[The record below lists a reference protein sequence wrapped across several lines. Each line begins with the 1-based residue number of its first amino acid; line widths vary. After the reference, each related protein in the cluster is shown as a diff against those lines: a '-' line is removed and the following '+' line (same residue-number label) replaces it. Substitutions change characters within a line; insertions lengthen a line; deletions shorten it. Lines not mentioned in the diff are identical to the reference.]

1 MATQPAPRPSEL
13 PADLPDP
20 PEITELDVVDLDAEG
35 FDGQPPGAPPGEPPD
50 DPESNQLTL
59 GEHLNEIRQRLTISV
74 LTLILTTVVTLVF
87 ASTILDYLLEPGR
100 QALPDFR
107 PIYTELLGFIGAYIK
122 ISIMLGL
129 AGAMPVI
136 VYQIYAFVHPGLT
149 NAEQKWVMP
158 IVGLAT
164 IAFACGG
171 AFAFFI
177 GWPPALN
184 FLLNFG
190 QEIADPQVR
199 INNYI
204 DMLTRFVIWTGIVF
218 ELPLFLMGL
227 GALGIVNSRKL
238 LGLWRW
244 ALIGSFLLAALITP
258 SIDPVTQTMVA
269 VPTLG
274 LYALGIV
281 LVRLVENRTVIPVI
295 ESDLD
300 DDDPDDDSDDGND
313 GRSTPLPA

>member
-1 MATQPAPRPSEL
+1 MATQPVPPESEVSAPSEL
-13 PADLPDP
+13 PDP
-20 PEITELDVVDLDAEG
+20 PDLSELDVVLDGSDDL
-35 FDGQPPGAPPGEPPD
+35 PPGEPPD
-50 DPESNQLTL
+50 DQEGAELTL
-59 GEHLNEIRQRLTISV
+59 GEHLNEIRQRLTVAV
-74 LTLILTTVVTLVF
+74 LTLVLTTVITLIF

-100 QALPDFR
+100 QALPEFR

-122 ISIMLGL
+122 ISLMLGL

-136 VYQIYAFVHPGLT
+136 VYQIYAFIHPGLT
-149 NAEQKWVMP
+149 RAERKWIMP

-164 IAFACGG
+164 VAFACGG

-177 GWPPALN
+177 GWPPALT

-190 QEIADPQVR
+190 QDIADPQVR

-204 DMLTRFVIWTGIVF
+204 DMLTRFVIWTGIIF

-227 GALGIVNSRKL
+227 GAIGLVTSRKL
-238 LGLWRW
+238 LGMWRW
-244 ALIGSFLLAALITP
+244 AIIGSFLLAALVTP
-258 SIDPVTQTMVA
+258 SIDPVTQTFVA
-269 VPTLG
+269 VPTMGLFVLG
-274 LYALGIV
+274 VA

-300 DDDPDDDSDDGND
+300 EDDNDDDD
-313 GRSTPLPA
+313 GRDDPEPQPA

>member
-1 MATQPAPRPSEL
+1 MASRTVPTPS
-13 PADLPDP
+13 DLP
-20 PEITELDVVDLDAEG
+20 ELSELDVVVDDVD
-35 FDGQPPGAPPGEPPD
+35 DGSDDGMPPGMPPGAPPEEPEGD
-50 DPESNQLTL
+50 ELTL
-59 GEHLNEIRQRLTISV
+59 GEHLNEIRQRLTVTV
-74 LTLILTTVVTLVF
+74 LTMVLTTVVALIF

-100 QALPDFR
+100 QALPEFR

-122 ISIMLGL
+122 ISLMLGL

-136 VYQIYAFVHPGLT
+136 VYQIYAFIHPGLT
-149 NAEQKWVMP
+149 RAEQKWALP
-158 IVGLAT
+158 LVGLAT
-164 IAFACGG
+164 VAFACGG
-171 AFAFFI
+171 AFAFYI
-177 GWPPALN
+177 GWPPALS

-227 GALGIVNSRKL
+227 GALGIVNSKKL
-238 LGLWRW
+238 LGMWRW
-244 ALIGSFLLAALITP
+244 AIIGSFLLAALITP
-258 SIDPVTQTMVA
+258 SIDPVTQTFVA

-274 LYALGIV
+274 LYILGII

-300 DDDPDDDSDDGND
+300 HDEPDGQ
-313 GRSTPLPA
+313 PA

>member
-1 MATQPAPRPSEL
+1 MASRPVPTPSEL
-13 PADLPDP
+13 PEP
-20 PEITELDVVDLDAEG
+20 PELSELDVVVDDID
-35 FDGQPPGAPPGEPPD
+35 DGMDDGMPPGMPPGGPPEEPQGD
-50 DPESNQLTL
+50 DLTL
-59 GEHLNEIRQRLTISV
+59 GEHLNEIRQRLTIAV
-74 LTLILTTVVTLVF
+74 LTMVLTTVVALIF

-100 QALPDFR
+100 QALPEFR
-107 PIYTELLGFIGAYIK
+107 PIFTELLGFIGAYIK
-122 ISIMLGL
+122 IALMLGL

-136 VYQIYAFVHPGLT
+136 VYQIYAFIHPGLT
-149 NAEQKWVMP
+149 RAEQKWVIP
-158 IVGLAT
+158 IVAMAT
-164 IAFACGG
+164 VAFACGG

-177 GWPPALN
+177 AWPPALS

-227 GALGIVNSRKL
+227 GALGIVNSKKL
-238 LGLWRW
+238 LGMWRW
-244 ALIGSFLLAALITP
+244 AIIGSFLLAALITP
-258 SIDPVTQTMVA
+258 SIDPVTQTFVA

-274 LYALGIV
+274 LYILGII

-300 DDDPDDDSDDGND
+300 DDGPDGQ
-313 GRSTPLPA
+313 PA

>member
-1 MATQPAPRPSEL
+1 MASQPISTS
-13 PADLPDP
+13 DLP
-20 PEITELDVVDLDAEG
+20 
-35 FDGQPPGAPPGEPPD
+35 EPPD
-50 DPESNQLTL
+50 AAELDTVASAFGDDLPPDSPEGSELTL
-59 GEHLNEIRQRLTISV
+59 GEHLNEIRQRLTIAV
-74 LTLILTTVVTLVF
+74 LTLLLTTVVTLVF

-100 QALPDFR
+100 QALPEFR
-107 PIYTELLGFIGAYIK
+107 PIYTELLGYIGAYIK
-122 ISIMLGL
+122 ISLMLGL

-136 VYQIYAFVHPGLT
+136 VYQIYAFIHPGLT
-149 NAEQKWVMP
+149 RREQKWVMP

-164 IAFACGG
+164 LAFACGG

-177 GWPPALN
+177 GWPPALS

-199 INNYI
+199 INNYV

-227 GALGIVNSRKL
+227 GAIGLVTSKRL
-238 LGLWRW
+238 LGMWRW
-244 ALIGSFLLAALITP
+244 AIIGAFLLAALITP
-258 SIDPVTQTMVA
+258 SIDPVTQTFVA

-274 LYALGIV
+274 LYALGV
-281 LVRLVENRTVIPVI
+281 GLVRLVEHRTVIPVI

-300 DDDPDDDSDDGND
+300 DEPDSQPI
-313 GRSTPLPA
+313 S

>member
-1 MATQPAPRPSEL
+1 MASRPVSS
-13 PADLPDP
+13 PSDLPEP
-20 PEITELDVVDLDAEG
+20 PELSELDVVADEID
-35 FDGQPPGAPPGEPPD
+35 DGLPPGMPPDGPPGAPPDEP
-50 DPESNQLTL
+50 EEAELTL
-59 GEHLNEIRQRLTISV
+59 GEHLNEIRQRLTVAV
-74 LTLILTTVVTLVF
+74 LTMVLTTVVALIF

-100 QALPDFR
+100 VALPEFR

-122 ISIMLGL
+122 ISLMLGL

-136 VYQIYAFVHPGLT
+136 VYQIYAFIHPGLT
-149 NAEQKWVMP
+149 RAEQKWIMP

-164 IAFACGG
+164 VAFACGG

-177 GWPPALN
+177 AWPPALT

-227 GALGIVNSRKL
+227 GAIGIVTSKKL
-238 LGLWRW
+238 MGMWRW
-244 ALIGSFLLAALITP
+244 AIIGSFLLAALITP
-258 SIDPVTQTMVA
+258 SIDPVTQTFVA
-269 VPTLG
+269 VPTMG
-274 LYALGIV
+274 LYILGIV

-300 DDDPDDDSDDGND
+300 GDEPDGQ
-313 GRSTPLPA
+313 PA

>member
-1 MATQPAPRPSEL
+1 M
-13 PADLPDP
+13 
-20 PEITELDVVDLDAEG
+20 
-35 FDGQPPGAPPGEPPD
+35 
-50 DPESNQLTL
+50 N
-59 GEHLNEIRQRLTISV
+59 RLIPV
-74 LTLILTTVVTLVF
+74 KPFVCIVAVVTALLF

-100 QALPDFR
+100 QALPEFR

-122 ISIMLGL
+122 ISLMLGL

-136 VYQIYAFVHPGLT
+136 VYQIYAFIHPGLT
-149 NAEQKWVMP
+149 RAEQKWIMP

-177 GWPPALN
+177 GWPPALS

-190 QEIADPQVR
+190 QDIADPQVR

-227 GALGIVNSRKL
+227 GAI
-238 LGLWRW
+238 GLVTSKRLMGMWRW
-244 ALIGSFLLAALITP
+244 AIIGSFLLAALITP
-258 SIDPVTQTMVA
+258 SIDPVTQTFVA

-274 LYALGIV
+274 LYILGIV

-295 ESDLD
+295 ESELD
-300 DDDPDDDSDDGND
+300 DEDDENDDDEPEGQ
-313 GRSTPLPA
+313 PA

>member
-1 MATQPAPRPSEL
+1 MASRPVPSPPDLPEPSEL
-13 PADLPDP
+13 S
-20 PEITELDVVDLDAEG
+20 ELDVVADEID
-35 FDGQPPGAPPGEPPD
+35 DGLPPGMPPDGPPGAPPDEPD
-50 DPESNQLTL
+50 EAELTL
-59 GEHLNEIRQRLTISV
+59 GEHLNEIRQRLTVAV
-74 LTLILTTVVTLVF
+74 LTMVLTTVVALIF

-100 QALPDFR
+100 VALPEFR

-122 ISIMLGL
+122 ISLMLGL

-136 VYQIYAFVHPGLT
+136 VYQIYAFIHPGLT
-149 NAEQKWVMP
+149 RAEQKWVMP

-164 IAFACGG
+164 VAFACGG

-177 GWPPALN
+177 AWPPALT

-227 GALGIVNSRKL
+227 GAIGIVTSKKL
-238 LGLWRW
+238 MGMWRW
-244 ALIGSFLLAALITP
+244 AIIGSFLLAALITP
-258 SIDPVTQTMVA
+258 SIDPVTQTFVA
-269 VPTLG
+269 VPTMG
-274 LYALGIV
+274 LYILGIV

-300 DDDPDDDSDDGND
+300 DDEPDGQ
-313 GRSTPLPA
+313 PA

>member
-1 MATQPAPRPSEL
+1 MASRPVPS
-13 PADLPDP
+13 PSDLPEP
-20 PEITELDVVDLDAEG
+20 PELSELDVVA
-35 FDGQPPGAPPGEPPD
+35 DGVADEIDDGLAPGMPPDGPPGAPPDEP
-50 DPESNQLTL
+50 EEAELTL
-59 GEHLNEIRQRLTISV
+59 GEHLNEIRQRLTVAV
-74 LTLILTTVVTLVF
+74 LTMVLTTVVALIF

-100 QALPDFR
+100 VALPEFR

-122 ISIMLGL
+122 ISLMLGL

-136 VYQIYAFVHPGLT
+136 VYQIYAFIHPGLT
-149 NAEQKWVMP
+149 RAEQKWIMP

-164 IAFACGG
+164 VAFACGG

-177 GWPPALN
+177 AWPPALT

-227 GALGIVNSRKL
+227 GAIGIVTSKKL
-238 LGLWRW
+238 MGMWRW
-244 ALIGSFLLAALITP
+244 AIIGSFLLAALITP
-258 SIDPVTQTMVA
+258 SIDPVTQTFVA
-269 VPTLG
+269 VPTMG
-274 LYALGIV
+274 LYILGIV

-300 DDDPDDDSDDGND
+300 GDEPDGQ
-313 GRSTPLPA
+313 PA

>member
-1 MATQPAPRPSEL
+1 MATQPVQSP
-13 PADLPDP
+13 DLPEP
-20 PEITELDVVDLDAEG
+20 PDIADLDVVAGEYGDL
-35 FDGQPPGAPPGEPPD
+35 PPD
-50 DPESNQLTL
+50 QPEGGDLTL
-59 GEHLNEIRQRLTISV
+59 GEHLNEIRQRLTVAV
-74 LTLILTTVVTLVF
+74 LTLILTTVITLVF

-100 QALPDFR
+100 QALPEFR

-122 ISIMLGL
+122 ISLMLGL

-136 VYQIYAFVHPGLT
+136 VYQIYAFIHPGLT
-149 NAEQKWVMP
+149 RNEQKWIMP

-177 GWPPALN
+177 GWPPALT

-190 QEIADPQVR
+190 QDIADPQVR

-227 GALGIVNSRKL
+227 GAIGLVTSKRL
-238 LGLWRW
+238 LGMWRW
-244 ALIGSFLLAALITP
+244 AIIGAFLLAALITP
-258 SIDPVTQTMVA
+258 SIDPVTQTFVA

-274 LYALGIV
+274 LYILGIV

-300 DDDPDDDSDDGND
+300 DDESEDQA
-313 GRSTPLPA
+313 T

>member
-1 MATQPAPRPSEL
+1 MASRPVPTPS
-13 PADLPDP
+13 DLPQP
-20 PEITELDVVDLDAEG
+20 PELSELDVVVDDID
-35 FDGQPPGAPPGEPPD
+35 DGMDDGMPPGMPPGGPPEEPQGD
-50 DPESNQLTL
+50 DLTL
-59 GEHLNEIRQRLTISV
+59 GEHLNEIRQRLTIAV
-74 LTLILTTVVTLVF
+74 LTMVLTTVVALIF

-100 QALPDFR
+100 QALPEFR
-107 PIYTELLGFIGAYIK
+107 PIFTELLGFIGAYIK
-122 ISIMLGL
+122 IALMLGL

-136 VYQIYAFVHPGLT
+136 VYQIYAFIHPGLT
-149 NAEQKWVMP
+149 RAEQKWVIP
-158 IVGLAT
+158 IVAMAT
-164 IAFACGG
+164 VAFACGG

-177 GWPPALN
+177 AWPPALS

-227 GALGIVNSRKL
+227 GALGIVNSKKL
-238 LGLWRW
+238 LGMWRW
-244 ALIGSFLLAALITP
+244 AIIGSFLLAALITP
-258 SIDPVTQTMVA
+258 SIDPVTQTFVA

-274 LYALGIV
+274 LYILGII

-300 DDDPDDDSDDGND
+300 DDGPDGQ
-313 GRSTPLPA
+313 PA

>member
-1 MATQPAPRPSEL
+1 MATQPVQSP
-13 PADLPDP
+13 DLPEP
-20 PEITELDVVDLDAEG
+20 PDIADLDVVAGEYGDL
-35 FDGQPPGAPPGEPPD
+35 PPD
-50 DPESNQLTL
+50 QPEGGDLTL
-59 GEHLNEIRQRLTISV
+59 GEHLNEIRQRLTVAV
-74 LTLILTTVVTLVF
+74 LTLILTTVITLVF

-100 QALPDFR
+100 QALPEFR

-122 ISIMLGL
+122 ISLMLGL

-136 VYQIYAFVHPGLT
+136 VYQIYAFIHPGLT
-149 NAEQKWVMP
+149 RNEQKWIMP

-177 GWPPALN
+177 GWPPALT

-190 QEIADPQVR
+190 QDIADPQVR

-227 GALGIVNSRKL
+227 GAIGLVTSKRL
-238 LGLWRW
+238 LGMWRW
-244 ALIGSFLLAALITP
+244 AIIGAFLLAALITP
-258 SIDPVTQTMVA
+258 SIDPVTQTFVA

-274 LYALGIV
+274 LYILGIV

-300 DDDPDDDSDDGND
+300 DDETEDQA
-313 GRSTPLPA
+313 T

>member
-1 MATQPAPRPSEL
+1 MATQPAPTPS
-13 PADLPDP
+13 DLPDP
-20 PEITELDVVDLDAEG
+20 PELAELDVVVA
-35 FDGQPPGAPPGEPPD
+35 DGGGELPPGMPPGMPPGAPPEEP
-50 DPESNQLTL
+50 EGAELTL
-59 GEHLNEIRQRLTISV
+59 GEHLNEIRQRLTVAV
-74 LTLILTTVVTLVF
+74 LTMVLTTVLALLF

-100 QALPDFR
+100 EALPEFR

-122 ISIMLGL
+122 ISLMLGL

-136 VYQIYAFVHPGLT
+136 VYQIYAFIHPGLT
-149 NAEQKWVMP
+149 GAERKWIMP
-158 IVGLAT
+158 IVALAT
-164 IAFACGG
+164 VAFACGG

-177 GWPPALN
+177 GWPPALS

-190 QEIADPQVR
+190 QDIADPQVR

-227 GALGIVNSRKL
+227 GAI
-238 LGLWRW
+238 GLVTSKRLMGMWRW
-244 ALIGSFLLAALITP
+244 AIIGSFLLAALITP
-258 SIDPVTQTMVA
+258 SIDPVTQTFVA

-274 LYALGIV
+274 LYILGIV

-300 DDDPDDDSDDGND
+300 DDDDEPEGQ
-313 GRSTPLPA
+313 PA

>member
-1 MATQPAPRPSEL
+1 MATQPAPSPS
-13 PADLPDP
+13 DLPEP
-20 PEITELDVVDLDAEG
+20 PELAELDVVEERAGGELPPG
-35 FDGQPPGAPPGEPPD
+35 TPPGAPPEEP
-50 DPESNQLTL
+50 EGAELTL
-59 GEHLNEIRQRLTISV
+59 GEHLNEIRQRLTVSV
-74 LTLILTTVVTLVF
+74 LTMVLTTVVALLF
-87 ASTILDYLLEPGR
+87 ASTILDYLLQPGR
-100 QALPDFR
+100 DALPEFR

-122 ISIMLGL
+122 ISLMLGL

-136 VYQIYAFVHPGLT
+136 VYQIYAFIHPGLT
-149 NAEQKWVMP
+149 GAERKWIMP

-164 IAFACGG
+164 VAFACGG

-177 GWPPALN
+177 GWPPALS

-190 QEIADPQVR
+190 QDIADPQVR

-227 GALGIVNSRKL
+227 GAIGLVTSKRL
-238 LGLWRW
+238 LGMWRW
-244 ALIGSFLLAALITP
+244 AIIGSFLLAALITP
-258 SIDPVTQTMVA
+258 SIDPVTQTFVA

-274 LYALGIV
+274 LYILGIV
-281 LVRLVENRTVIPVI
+281 LVKLVEKRTLIPVI

-300 DDDPDDDSDDGND
+300 DDDDPEGQ
-313 GRSTPLPA
+313 PA